1 MAMKLTVDISMYPL
15 AENYLEPIRAFITQ
29 LNSYPGLQVNTY
41 PTATVLVGEH
51 DVVMDAIK
59 DALCWSQSQFGTSVF
74 VTKFITGY
82 EAE

>member
-1 MAMKLTVDISMYPL
+1 MKLTVEISMYPL
-15 AENYLEPIRAFITQ
+15 ADNYLDPIRSFIEQ
-29 LNSYPGLQVNTY
+29 LNSYPGLQVSTY

-51 DVVMDAIK
+51 DALMDAIK
-59 DALCWSQSQFGTSVF
+59 DALAWSQSRFGTSVF